1 MASLPNGYTQLE
13 YIESTGTQYIDT
25 GYNVTNNTKVEMD
38 CRIYTA
44 PSNQIFLFGVTN
56 STTGNA
62 GRYGVTYISGRW
74 RNVTA
79 DSQYD
84 FPSSVA
90 TGRHIVIKEGNNC
103 NIDGVQGNTTSS
115 TVFISTRTLPLFCR
129 RRGTNL
135 NAFASMLLY
144 SCSITEKDNTIF
156 NFIPCKNSLN
166 EVGLY
171 DIVNNQFYPNAGTG
185 IFIAGPEIEKPNM
198 YVKIDNVWQPVTGV
212 YTKTNNTW

>member
-1 MASLPNGYTQLE
+1 MAILPSGYTQLE

-62 GRYGVTYISGRW
+62 GRYGVTYINGNW

-79 DSQYD
+79 DNQYD
-84 FPSSVA
+84 FPSSTA
-90 TGRHIVIKEGNNC
+90 IGRHIIIKEGNSC
-103 NIDGVQGNTTSS
+103 SIDGVNGNTTSGTIFTS
-115 TVFISTRTLPLFCR
+115 NKTLPLFCR
-129 RRGTNL
+129 NQGGTL

-144 SCSITEKDNTIF
+144 SCSVTEKNDIIF
-156 NFIPCKNSLN
+156 NFIPCKSSLN
-166 EVGLY
+166 EIGLY
-171 DIVNNQFYPNAGTG
+171 DIVNNQFYPNVGTG
-185 IFIAGPEIEKPNM
+185 TFIAGPELAKPNM
-198 YVKIDNVWQPVTGV
+198 YVKIDNAWQPVTSI